1 MLVNNDSFTKG
12 MKYKKYSACKGF
24 SLLEVMTAIFLITAG
39 LLAAVTLLVSG
50 LKDSMD
56 SRNQITAGLLAQE
69 GVELVRNIR
78 DNNWAN
84 NIESF
89 DNNDFPGSDAN
100 NCRADINS
108 SDVKSC
114 NNGQDFSLYY
124 SNLSY
129 YDHNSSGTQ
138 TKFKRKIEVLYDT
151 GTRASAKSATITSI
165 VIWGNSFPSI
175 SSCNAVNR
183 CVYTEIVLTKWGE

>member
-69 GVELVRNIR
+69 GVELARNIR

-84 NIESF
+84 GRSSF
-89 DNNDFPGSDAN
+89 NDLPNNKDDCPIDMNSNSVQPGD
-100 NCRADINS
+100 CNS
-108 SDVKSC
+108 SADLNLYY
-114 NNGQDFSLYY
+114 NNGFYVK
-124 SNLSY
+124 NPPG
-129 YDHNSSGTQ
+129 GTG
-138 TKFKRKIEVLYDT
+138 TKFKRKLEF
-151 GTRASAKSATITSI
+151 STSGNQLT
-165 VIWGNSFPSI
+165 VTSMVVWGGNFYTVAN
-175 SSCNAVNR
+175 CNATNK